1 MVSQLAACL
10 KADFKPFLPHLME
23 SLFRDAKRDLDFK
36 IVDATEEEIE
46 ENDGDTA
53 PKDIQKISMKIKG
66 MEG

>member
-1 MVSQLAACL
+1 
-10 KADFKPFLPHLME
+10 ME